1 MRIDS
6 LTQDWYPTAR
16 LGEVI
21 DAVVRRDGRDGE
33 LFTDDK
39 YPTAELSGLMIEEI
53 GRRCGAVG
61 GEHGAGQGVVV
72 GRAGDRRRAGPAGAG
87 RAGRGG
93 GPLRLGGILLRRA
106 SQPAHAEGLH
116 AGGAAVPGLVRG
128 AGGGAGRRSRRAWS
142 ASTSSAWAAR
152 RPSGI

>member
-1 MRIDS
+1 MDDDDPTGDGGLAAEERANRERQDAGEEASIRVYLDAGWYWDDGRLTHPTDKGLNMRIDS

-53 GRRCGAVG
+53 GRAARG
-61 GEHGAGQGVVV
+61 V
-72 GRAGDRRRAGPAGAG
+72 GR
-87 RAGRGG
+87 
-93 GPLRLGGILLRRA
+93 
-106 SQPAHAEGLH
+106 
-116 AGGAAVPGLVRG
+116 
-128 AGGGAGRRSRRAWS
+128 
-142 ASTSSAWAAR
+142 
-152 RPSGI
+152 